1 MSTKEKENHLIKI
14 LLLNWFSYIHVE
26 NFFSLLKRKKKKN
39 ETKGK
44 EKKKEMNDN
53 SVQFLSTL
61 FLINYKPF
69 LDAREKKNKGKR

>member
-1 MSTKEKENHLIKI
+1 MVFLYPRREFL
-14 LLLNWFSYIHVE
+14 
-26 NFFSLLKRKKKKN
+26 FFVKKKKKN